1 MKNKK
6 IESLLYLYII
16 ICPILD
22 CVSFIFRNALNTTI
36 SPSTI
41 IRPIIVIIA
50 CLYIFI
56 TDKKQRKIFI
66 LAGITYGIYA
76 LAHLYIFTI
85 VKNNSS
91 YSGIVHELQYLA
103 NYTFMVLNL
112 YVYIYTFS
120 QKRDT
125 DKLYKC
131 VLLSISIYVISLY
144 ISMITGTLSNT
155 YMLEGMG
162 YKGWF
167 ESGNSLSAILVLSM
181 FILLN
186 IFGKNTISPNIK
198 MCTGLVIIAVGVY
211 SILLIGTRVGLYGFI
226 LAIGIFG
233 IVQLIYNLTH
243 KKNVKQTLII
253 SAILFA
259 IAVIGIVLIL
269 TIFGSSTLERRKK
282 VEEMANEVVDE
293 ATNEKVHI
301 TGDMFEIKN
310 KIENGT
316 LEEGYMSKEQQQAVI
331 TLNEVATKY
340 DLSVKQ
346 MRTLQLIYNIELA
359 NNQSNLI
366 YRLFGNGYVSQYREM
381 VLEMELAAILI
392 NFGLYGFILYLI
404 PFIVVYSYSL
414 YNGIKNIKKIDTEY
428 IMLIAGGG
436 FAFALSLLSGYIFF
450 NASTTMVIILINILL
465 LSKAREMR
473 QVEK

>member
-22 CVSFIFRNALNTTI
+22 CASFIFRNALNTSI

-41 IRPIIVIIA
+41 IRPIFVIIA

-120 QKRDT
+120 QKKDT

-186 IFGKNTISPNIK
+186 IFGKNTISPKIK

-301 TGDMFEIKN
+301 TGDMFEIKS

-331 TLNEVATKY
+331 TLNEIATKY

-392 NFGLYGFILYLI
+392 NFGIYGFILYLV
-404 PFIVVYSYSL
+404 PFIVVYGYSL
-414 YNGIKNIKKIDTEY
+414 YNGIKNIKKIDAEY

-450 NASTTMVIILINILL
+450 NASTTMIIILINILL

-473 QVEK
+473 

>member
-112 YVYIYTFS
+112 YIYTFS

-450 NASTTMVIILINILL
+450 NASTTMIIILINILL

-473 QVEK
+473 

>member
-1 MKNKK
+1 MRTKME
-6 IESLLYLYII
+6 ISSFLYLYII

-22 CVSFIFRNALNTTI
+22 CTSFIFRNALNTNI

-41 IRPIIVIIA
+41 IRPLFVIIA

-56 TDKKQRKIFI
+56 TNKKQRKIFI

-91 YSGIVHELQYLA
+91 YSGIMHELQYLV

-112 YVYIYTFS
+112 YVYIYTFAKS
-120 QKRDT
+120 ENS

-131 VLLSISIYVISLY
+131 VLLSISIYTISLY

-186 IFGKNTISPNIK
+186 IFGKNTISPKIK
-198 MCTGLVIIAVGVY
+198 ICTGLVIVAVGVY
-211 SILLIGTRVGLYGFI
+211 SVLLIGTRVGLYGFI
-226 LAIGIFG
+226 LVIGIYG
-233 IVQLIYNLTH
+233 ILQLIFHLIH
-243 KKNVKQTLII
+243 KKNVKQTLMI
-253 SAILFA
+253 SAILFT
-259 IAVIGIVLIL
+259 IVVIGLASIL
-269 TIFGSSTLERRKK
+269 TVFESNTLERRKK

-293 ATNEKVHI
+293 ANEKVHI

-316 LEEGYMSKEQQQAVI
+316 LEEDYMSEEQRQAVLS
-331 TLNEVATKY
+331 LNEIATKY

-346 MRTLQLIYNIELA
+346 MRSLQLIYNVELA
-359 NNQSNLI
+359 KNQSNLI
-366 YRLFGNGYVSQYREM
+366 YKLFGNGYVSQYMEM
-381 VLEMELAAILI
+381 ILEMELLAILI
-392 NFGLYGFILYLI
+392 NFGIYGFILYLM
-404 PFIVVYSYSL
+404 PFIVVYGYSL
-414 YNGIKNIKKIDTEY
+414 YSGIKNIKKIDAEY
-428 IMLIAGGG
+428 MMLIAGGG
-436 FAFALSLLSGYIFF
+436 FAFVLSLLSGYIFF
-450 NASTTMVIILINILL
+450 SASTTMIIISINILL
-465 LSKAREMR
+465 LAKVKEMR
-473 QVEK
+473 KV

>member
-22 CVSFIFRNALNTTI
+22 CVSFIFRNALNTSI

-41 IRPIIVIIA
+41 IRPIFVIIA

-56 TDKKQRKIFI
+56 TDKKQRKIFV
-66 LAGITYGIYA
+66 LAGITYGLYA
-76 LAHLYIFTI
+76 LAHLYIFTT

-186 IFGKNTISPNIK
+186 IFGKNTISPKIK

-233 IVQLIYNLTH
+233 IVQLICNLTH

-392 NFGLYGFILYLI
+392 NFGIYGFILYLI

-414 YNGIKNIKKIDTEY
+414 YNGIKNIKKIDAEY

-450 NASTTMVIILINILL
+450 NASTTMIIILINILL

-473 QVEK
+473 

>member
-22 CVSFIFRNALNTTI
+22 CASFIFRNALNTSI

-41 IRPIIVIIA
+41 IRPIFVIIA

-120 QKRDT
+120 QKKDT

-186 IFGKNTISPNIK
+186 IFGKNTISPKIK

-331 TLNEVATKY
+331 ALNEIATKY

-392 NFGLYGFILYLI
+392 NFGIYGFILYLI

-414 YNGIKNIKKIDTEY
+414 YNGIKNIKKIDAEY

-450 NASTTMVIILINILL
+450 NASTTMIIILINILL

>member
-120 QKRDT
+120 QKRNT

-144 ISMITGTLSNT
+144 VSMITGTLSNT

-186 IFGKNTISPNIK
+186 IFGKNTISPKIK

-392 NFGLYGFILYLI
+392 NFGIYGFILYLV
-404 PFIVVYSYSL
+404 PFIVVYGYSL
-414 YNGIKNIKKIDTEY
+414 YNGIKNIKKIDAEY

-450 NASTTMVIILINILL
+450 NASTTMIIILINILL

-473 QVEK
+473 